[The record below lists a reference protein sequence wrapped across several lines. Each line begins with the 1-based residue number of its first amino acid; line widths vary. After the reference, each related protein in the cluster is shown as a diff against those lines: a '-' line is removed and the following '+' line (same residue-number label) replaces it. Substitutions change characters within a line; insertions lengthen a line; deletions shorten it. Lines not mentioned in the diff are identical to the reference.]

1 MRLSEPDTIVVDE
14 SEMERLDVEKV
25 GDTAKINDRT
35 VKIVGQVSGMKS
47 IAGPYVFCSLSTAR
61 NILRYRPDQASY
73 LLARCEHPEDA
84 PIVAQRLKEVYGED
98 ISAFTKQEFSR
109 RSRMHWLVK
118 TKAGI
123 ALGYA
128 AALGLL
134 VGAVVTGQTL
144 YAATMAS
151 MREYA
156 TLLALGIPRWRL
168 SVNVITQAFWI
179 GILGVAVSVPVT
191 YGLGELAGIFGVKPA
206 LPIELLAAAGAITL
220 VVSLAAGVFALRSIR
235 QIEPVNLLR

>member
-1 MRLSEPDTIVVDE
+1 
-14 SEMERLDVEKV
+14 
-25 GDTAKINDRT
+25 
-35 VKIVGQVSGMKS
+35 
-47 IAGPYVFCSLSTAR
+47 
-61 NILRYRPDQASY
+61 
-73 LLARCEHPEDA
+73 
-84 PIVAQRLKEVYGED
+84 
-98 ISAFTKQEFSR
+98 
-109 RSRMHWLVK
+109 MHWLVK

-134 VGAVVTGQTL
+134 VGAVVTMQTL

-168 SVNVITQAFWI
+168 SLNVVTQAFWI
-179 GILGVAVSVPVT
+179 GVLGVAVSIPAT
-191 YGLGELAGIFGVKPA
+191 FALAELAGVFGVKPA
-206 LPIELLAAAGAITL
+206 LPIELLATAGAITL
-220 VVSLAAGVFALRSIR
+220 FMSLFAGVFALRSIR